1 MRQTSE
7 RIFLGTVQKD
17 NPLIS
22 VLDSRFRG
30 NDNGVRP
37 ISLGM
42 LAGLLIVLAWTPT
55 LAGEEPSASDAPRIR
70 PDYAGVTVPPNIAP
84 MNFQILEPGT
94 HFRAAFS
101 GPNGNRFEVTSG
113 DGEVRIPA
121 KKWKALLEA
130 NIGSDL
136 WIDIS
141 VQMNAGKKDFARIV
155 NPIAAEPID
164 PWLAYRFIKP
174 LHNFWKDVEVYQRDL
189 TNFRVSPILRGGR
202 FENGC
207 VNCHSFA
214 NNDPATMTLGIRSEI
229 YDSSTLLVRNGAVN
243 KIASKWG
250 YTAIHPS
257 GKMAAYAIM
266 KVHAFFH
273 TAGLEVRDVVDL
285 DSAILYYDFDK
296 RVVKSTPDLKDAQRL
311 ETYPAWT
318 PDGKWL
324 YFCSAAIPWTDRT
337 TVPPKNF
344 DQTRYELRR
353 ISYDIEKDQWGKAET
368 VLSPEATGKSMLLP
382 RISPDGRLL
391 VFCMCKYGCFPIYQ
405 PSSDLFVMD
414 LQTGQYRPMECN
426 SEFSESWHS
435 FSSNGRWLT
444 FSSKR
449 QGGLF
454 TRTYFAYI
462 EPDGKAR
469 KPFVLPQKDPAYY
482 EKILQCFSVPEL
494 LTGPVTI
501 AEKEL
506 AAAVVGTDAIK
517 TPLPFTTATPKAG
530 SPPPGKKPVE
540 RE

>member
-1 MRQTSE
+1 MKPT
-7 RIFLGTVQKD
+7 IGMTVW
-17 NPLIS
+17 
-22 VLDSRFRG
+22 
-30 NDNGVRP
+30 
-37 ISLGM
+37 
-42 LAGLLIVLAWTPT
+42 IVLG
-55 LAGEEPSASDAPRIR
+55 LAVSAVRAAEQRPGPELPRIR
-70 PDYAGVTVPPNIAP
+70 PDYAQATIPPNIAP

-94 HFRAAFS
+94 KFRVAFR
-101 GPNGNRFEVTSG
+101 GPKGNPFEVSSTDG
-113 DGEVRIPA
+113 DIRISP
-121 KKWKALLEA
+121 KKWKAMLEA
-130 NIGSDL
+130 NAGGEL

-141 VQMNAGKKDFARIV
+141 AERPSGRKDFARIV

-164 PWLAYRFIKP
+164 PWLGYRFIKP
-174 LHNFWKDVEVYQRDL
+174 LHNFWKDVAVYQRDL
-189 TNFRVSPILRGGR
+189 TNFTVSPILRGER

-214 NNDPATMTLGIRSEI
+214 NNNPATMTIGIRSQT
-229 YDSSTLLVRNGAVN
+229 YDSSTLLVQDGSVN

-257 GKMAAYAIM
+257 GKMAAYSIN
-266 KVHAFFH
+266 KVNAFFH
-273 TAGLEVRDVVDL
+273 NAGLEVRDVVDL

-296 RVVKSTPDLKDAQRL
+296 RVVKSTPDLKDIQRL

-324 YFCSAAIPWTDRT
+324 YFCSAAIPWTDRV

-344 DQTRYELRR
+344 DQVRYDLRR

-368 VLSPEATGKSMLLP
+368 ALSSEATGKSILLP
-382 RISPDGRLL
+382 RVSPDGRLL
-391 VFCMCKYGCFPIYQ
+391 VFCMCKYGCFLIYQ

-426 SEFSESWHS
+426 SAFSESWHS
-435 FSSNGRWLT
+435 FSSNGRWLA

-454 TRTYFAYI
+454 TRTYFAYM

-469 KPFVLPQKDPAYY
+469 KPFVLPQEDPDYY
-482 EKILQCFSVPEL
+482 EKTLQCFSVPEL

-501 AEKEL
+501 PEKEL

-517 TPLPFTTATPKAG
+517 TPLPITTATPKAG